1 MIDEEFFISSV
12 KFLFSQFFSMSNI
25 KANTG

>member
-12 KFLFSQFFSMSNI
+12 TFLFSQLFFNV
-25 KANTG
+25 KY